1 MTCHHAI
8 GWIQILL
15 KKHVNLKVVNIEN
28 NDKWKNISP
37 HCVADSSE
45 NTILQAINGKQ
56 GFFDA
61 VVYLSE
67 KG

>member
-1 MTCHHAI
+1 MDSKC
-8 GWIQILL
+8 
-15 KKHVNLKVVNIEN
+15 KNINGVITEN
-28 NDKWKNISP
+28 NDKKENILP

-61 VVYLSE
+61 VVYSSE